1 MGSRHTGRKL
11 AMQLL
16 FQADIQNVDGIY
28 VSHIHPDH
36 YDERYFKF
44 SKDIPLIILNEGP
57 NLDKYYKK
65 ETKKVITKI
74 LRKNGYKPS
83 KYHASGQVRGFGTM
97 HTSSDFGYY
106 FEREGLI
113 SLFGDE
119 KELDKKIKKLK
130 RELEK
135 AGITVRDS
143 GGEFLSYDSLSL
155 KSEE

>member
-1 MGSRHTGRKL
+1 MIKLKNILNEDSDKAKLYKLYTKAMKMMPGSPAQKKIKKEIDKL
-11 AMQLL
+11 RNKL
-16 FQADIQNVDGIY
+16 G
-28 VSHIHPDH
+28 
-36 YDERYFKF
+36 
-44 SKDIPLIILNEGP
+44 LNEGP

-113 SLFGDE
+113 SLFGNE
-119 KELDKKIKKLK
+119 KELDKKIKKLE
-130 RELEK
+130 RELKK

-143 GGEFLSYDSLSL
+143 AGEYLSYDSLSL
-155 KSEE
+155 KLEE

>member
-1 MGSRHTGRKL
+1 MIKLKNILNENSDKAKLYKLYTQAMKMMPGSPNQKKIKKEIDKL
-11 AMQLL
+11 RNKL
-16 FQADIQNVDGIY
+16 G
-28 VSHIHPDH
+28 
-36 YDERYFKF
+36 
-44 SKDIPLIILNEGP
+44 LNEGP

-113 SLFGDE
+113 SLFGNE
-119 KELDKKIKKLK
+119 KELDKKIKKLE
-130 RELEK
+130 RELK
-135 AGITVRDS
+135 RAGIIVRDS
-143 GGEFLSYDSLSL
+143 DGEFLSYDSLSL

>member
-1 MGSRHTGRKL
+1 MIKLKDLLNENSDKAKLYKLYAKAMKMMPGSPAQKKIKKEIEKL
-11 AMQLL
+11 RNKL
-16 FQADIQNVDGIY
+16 G
-28 VSHIHPDH
+28 
-36 YDERYFKF
+36 
-44 SKDIPLIILNEGP
+44 LNEGP

-155 KSEE
+155 KAEE